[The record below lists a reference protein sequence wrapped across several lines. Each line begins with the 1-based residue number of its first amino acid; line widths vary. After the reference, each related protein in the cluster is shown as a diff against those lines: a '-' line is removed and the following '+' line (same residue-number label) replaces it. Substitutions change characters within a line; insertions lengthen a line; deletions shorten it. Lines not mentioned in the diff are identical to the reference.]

1 MNRTKHMLLQNMAW
15 ARESAQSNPAFFAGL
30 ARGQSPNALWIGC
43 SDSRVPAEIV
53 TNCSPGE
60 LFVHRNIA
68 NLFSTDDD
76 NTMSV
81 LEYAVQ
87 VLKVDD
93 IIVCGHYGCGG
104 VKASLLPPPAD
115 LPHVARRIAPLCAL
129 ARVHSRELD
138 GCASSDDQ
146 VDRLAELNVIAQAR
160 AIRATSIVRNAPH
173 APAVHGWIFGLHDGH
188 IKVLAAGERHASHG
202 ASHDVSSQRD
212 AAPVA
217 QRHRAEAMAG

>member
-1 MNRTKHMLLQNMAW
+1 MNRTKHMLLRNMAW

-115 LPHVARRIAPLCAL
+115 LPHVARRIA
-129 ARVHSRELD
+129 RMRSRASALD

-146 VDRLAELNVIAQAR
+146 VDRLAELNVIAQAK

-188 IKVLAAGERHASHG
+188 IKVLAAGERHATHG
-202 ASHDVSSQRD
+202 ASHSASSQRD
-212 AAPVA
+212 AAPVL
-217 QRHRAEAMAG
+217 QQHRAEAMAG